1 MVFKRPRVRYATTPE
16 STTPYQAAGQVWDAR
31 LGSLRA
37 QAIHWRW
44 AAFGCLGVTVLLA
57 AGLVGLSLRARIT
70 PYVVEVDRLGEVKTI
85 GAALEH
91 YRPSDAQI
99 AHQLERFVRDV
110 RSLPLDPIVL
120 RENWLEAY
128 DTVTDRGAAS
138 LNDYARVNNR
148 FGDVGQ
154 NTIAVEVTSVVRASE
169 KSFQVR
175 WMERAYTNGAL
186 ATTQRWTSILS
197 FVVQPP
203 SDEQRLRKNPLGVYV
218 DGLNWSRDVNSQD

>member
-1 MVFKRPRVRYATTPE
+1 M
-16 STTPYQAAGQVWDAR
+16 
-31 LGSLRA
+31 
-37 QAIHWRW
+37 
-44 AAFGCLGVTVLLA
+44 
-57 AGLVGLSLRARIT
+57 
-70 PYVVEVDRLGEVKTI
+70 
-85 GAALEH
+85 
-91 YRPSDAQI
+91 
-99 AHQLERFVRDV
+99 
-110 RSLPLDPIVL
+110 
-120 RENWLEAY
+120 
-128 DTVTDRGAAS
+128 
-138 LNDYARVNNR
+138 
-148 FGDVGQ
+148 GQ